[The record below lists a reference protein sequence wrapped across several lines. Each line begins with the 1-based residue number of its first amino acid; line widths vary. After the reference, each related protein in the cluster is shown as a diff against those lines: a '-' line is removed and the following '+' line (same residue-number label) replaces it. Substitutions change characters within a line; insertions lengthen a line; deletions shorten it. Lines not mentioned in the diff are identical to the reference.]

1 MKSCC
6 NNCKKGKP
14 CCGSDMGPTTLNGAF
29 RRRSIGYGVYG
40 ENPAPVAAEPKPAAT
55 PPGIQK
61 KIFGLDPKLA
71 YVLGAV
77 ILLKM
82 LV

>member
-1 MKSCC
+1 
-6 NNCKKGKP
+6 
-14 CCGSDMGPTTLNGAF
+14 MGPTTLNGAF

-40 ENPAPVAAEPKPAAT
+40 ENPAAPAVPAPAAT
-55 PPGIQK
+55 PLPEK